1 MINILIVDDDIA
13 TVEVIRD
20 SIDWEKLNIDIV
32 HSAYNVSGAKKIL
45 LENTIDII
53 ISDIEMPQES
63 GLDLLKWTRGEKLE
77 CEFLFLTCHENFSYA
92 SEAIN
97 YNAAAY
103 ITKPFD
109 TDIMELNLQKI
120 ITKLKQKRSLEKTS
134 SYGKWMEKNLR
145 LMKLDF
151 WKKVLD
157 GDMLEEVRIEKE
169 IAERHLEIQSE
180 KKYCIVYSKLSNI
193 DADIERFG
201 KGVVEFILEGFHSE
215 ILCDKVENESVVK
228 FHTPDSLSYIAVCE
242 GGDQTDL
249 KNKCEQ
255 LVDICRGYFKMTVT
269 CCISNDYSIL
279 ELSGAISKIEKLF
292 RYYVSFHGRIFYEIE
307 VKIEENKDTQ
317 IIDLE
322 KYVALV
328 ESKDKAEILRY
339 LKQLFH
345 ELTSFHKLNLYT
357 LYLMKQEIMQ
367 VVYAD
372 LMKQGIQATKL
383 FYDELSKKMADHATD
398 STIDMIRWVN
408 YLLEKTFQYEEE
420 ITKSVTMID
429 KINYYIHEHYA
440 EELGRN
446 EIAASFYLTPE
457 YLAKLY
463 KKRTGMS
470 LKDYINEYRIEK
482 AKEYLRQDEKN
493 VSDIADLVGFPNF
506 SYFSTIFKKITGT
519 TPMEYKKSCKEETD
533 RYGTRKIE
541 GKN

>member
-32 HSAYNVSGAKKIL
+32 HSAYNVSGARKIL
-45 LENTIDII
+45 EENEIDII
-53 ISDIEMPQES
+53 ISDIEMPQET
-63 GLDLLKWTRGEKLE
+63 GLDLLKWARQEKLD

-97 YNAAAY
+97 NNASAY

-109 TDIMELNLQKI
+109 IDIMELNLQKI

-134 SYGKWMEKNLR
+134 IYGKWMEKNLR

-151 WKKVLD
+151 WKKVLE
-157 GDMLEEVRIEKE
+157 GEILEEDRIDKE
-169 IAERHLEIQSE
+169 IAERGLEIRSD
-180 KKYCIVYSKLSNI
+180 KNYCIVYSKLSNI
-193 DADIERFG
+193 EADIERYG

-228 FHTPDSLSYIAVCE
+228 FHTQDSLSYITICNVE
-242 GGDQTDL
+242 ERDNL
-249 KNKCEQ
+249 KKKCEQ
-255 LVDICRGYFKMTVT
+255 LVDICKGYFKMTVT
-269 CCISNDYSIL
+269 CCISDVYSIM
-279 ELSGAISKIEKLF
+279 ELSNAVLKIEKLF
-292 RYYVSFHGRIFYEIE
+292 RYYVSFHGRIFFENE
-307 VKIEENKDTQ
+307 VEIEENKETQ

-322 KYVALV
+322 IYVSLV
-328 ESKDKAEILRY
+328 EKKDKAEILRN

-345 ELTSFHKLNLYT
+345 ELTSFRKLNLYT
-357 LYLMKQEIMQ
+357 LYLIKQEIMQ

-420 ITKSVTMID
+420 IAKSVTIID
-429 KINYYIHEHYA
+429 KINYYIHAHYA
-440 EELGRN
+440 EEIGRN
-446 EIAASFYLTPE
+446 EIAGSFYLTPE

-482 AKEYLRQDEKN
+482 AKEYLKLDEKN

-506 SYFSTIFKKITGT
+506 SYFSTIFKKITGI
-519 TPMEYKKSCKEETD
+519 TPMEYKKTYKEDTD
-533 RYGTRKIE
+533 RSV
-541 GKN
+541 GKKM